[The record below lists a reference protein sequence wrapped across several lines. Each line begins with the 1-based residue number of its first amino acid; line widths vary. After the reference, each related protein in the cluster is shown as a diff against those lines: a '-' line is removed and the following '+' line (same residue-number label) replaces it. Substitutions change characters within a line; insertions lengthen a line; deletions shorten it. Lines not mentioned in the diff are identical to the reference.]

1 MRARHRPTAR
11 EVTVHDSAGSVPADD
26 PARRRGVRSVDRALD
41 VLSAFSAAHPR
52 FQLTELAEAAGVP
65 KTSTHRIAVTLVERG
80 FLRQEADGAYVLGNR
95 LLELGSLV
103 STTNALSHLTQG
115 VAEELI
121 RSTGETVL
129 IAEIDWQ
136 DRSLLITGKREA
148 PHSPESLSPLGRRS
162 TLGTGCIS
170 RAILSALPREESEEI
185 VTRLPL
191 AQRTP
196 ASITDPDALR
206 RELETTR
213 RYGYAV
219 EIGEFIAGIA
229 GVAVPVMVGG
239 RPAGAIAVCGRITR
253 MPRQRLEALGNHIK
267 HLLGRTAAAHPPSP
281 PRAG

>member
-1 MRARHRPTAR
+1 MPDSPRSRP
-11 EVTVHDSAGSVPADD
+11 AGDG
-26 PARRRGVRSVDRALD
+26 ARRRGVRSVDRALD

-52 FQLTELAEAAGVP
+52 FQLTDLAEAAGVP

-80 FLRQEADGAYVLGNR
+80 FLRQEGDGAYILGNR

-103 STTNALSHLTQG
+103 STTTALSHLTQG

-129 IAEIDWQ
+129 IAEIDWR

-148 PHSPESLSPLGRRS
+148 PYSPESLSPLGRRS
-162 TLGTGCIS
+162 MLANGCIS
-170 RAILSALPREESEEI
+170 RAILSGLPREESEEI

-196 ASITDPDALR
+196 ASITDPDVLR
-206 RELETTR
+206 RELETAR

-253 MPRQRLEALGNHIK
+253 MPRRRLEALGNHMK
-267 HLLGRTAAAHPPSP
+267 HLLGQTAAEHPPSP
-281 PRAG
+281 PPAGRPWRHHHAEDP

>member
-1 MRARHRPTAR
+1 M
-11 EVTVHDSAGSVPADD
+11 HDSAGSVPADD

>member
-1 MRARHRPTAR
+1 MN
-11 EVTVHDSAGSVPADD
+11 DSPRSLPDD
-26 PARRRGVRSVDRALD
+26 DGGRRRGVRSVDRALD
-41 VLSAFSAAHPR
+41 VLGAFSAAHPR
-52 FQLTELAEAAGVP
+52 LQLTELAEVAGVP

-103 STTNALSHLTQG
+103 SATTALSHLTQG

-129 IAEIDWQ
+129 VAEVDWR

-162 TLGTGCIS
+162 MLANGCIS
-170 RAILSALPREESEEI
+170 RAILSGLPREESEEI
-185 VTRLPL
+185 VARLPL

-196 ASITDPDALR
+196 ASITDPEALR
-206 RELETTR
+206 RELETCR
-213 RYGYAV
+213 RYGYAI
-219 EIGEFIAGIA
+219 EIGEFIPGIA
-229 GVAVPVMVGG
+229 GVAVPVLVGG
-239 RPAGAIAVCGRITR
+239 RPAGAIAVCGQIAR
-253 MPRQRLEALGNHIK
+253 MPRRRLEALGTHIK

>member
-1 MRARHRPTAR
+1 MA
-11 EVTVHDSAGSVPADD
+11 DSPVPPPSGSAPQNG
-26 PARRRGVRSVDRALD
+26 PRRRGVRSVDRALD

-52 FQLTELAEAAGVP
+52 LQLSELADAAGVP

-80 FLRQEADGAYVLGNR
+80 FLRQEEDGAYVLGNR

-103 STTNALSHLTQG
+103 SATTALAHLTQG

-129 IAEIDWQ
+129 IAEIDWR

-162 TLGTGCIS
+162 ALGNGCIS
-170 RAILSALPREESEEI
+170 RAILGGLPPEESEEI
-185 VTRLPL
+185 VPTLHL

-196 ASITDPDALR
+196 ASITDPAALQ
-206 RELETTR
+206 RELGICR
-213 RYGYAV
+213 RHGYAIEV
-219 EIGEFIAGIA
+219 GEFIPGIA
-229 GVAVPVMVGG
+229 GVAVPVMVAG
-239 RPAGAIAVCGRITR
+239 RPAGAVAVCGHTER
-253 MPRQRLEALGNHIK
+253 MSRRRLEALGTHIK
-267 HLLGRTAAAHPPSP
+267 YLLGRAAATLPPGS

>member
-1 MRARHRPTAR
+1 MN
-11 EVTVHDSAGSVPADD
+11 DSSRSSSGAAADGG
-26 PARRRGVRSVDRALD
+26 PRRRGVRSVDRALD

-52 FQLTELAEAAGVP
+52 FQLSELAEAAGVP

-80 FLRQEADGAYVLGNR
+80 FLRQEADGSYVLGNR

-103 STTNALSHLTQG
+103 SATTALAHLTQG

-129 IAEIDWQ
+129 VAEIDWRA
-136 DRSLLITGKREA
+136 RSRLITGKRAA

-162 TLGTGCIS
+162 MLANGCIS
-170 RAILSALPREESEEI
+170 RAILSGLAPEESGE
-185 VTRLPL
+185 VVSTLPL

-196 ASITDPDALR
+196 ASITDPAELLR
-206 RELETTR
+206 EIDVCR

-219 EIGEFIAGIA
+219 EVGEFIIGIA
-229 GVAVPVMVGG
+229 GVAVPVMVAG
-239 RPAGAIAVCGRITR
+239 RPAGAVAVCGHMAR
-253 MPRQRLEALGNHIK
+253 MPRRRLEALGTHIK
-267 HLLGRTAAAHPPSP
+267 HLLGRAAAAQPPGP